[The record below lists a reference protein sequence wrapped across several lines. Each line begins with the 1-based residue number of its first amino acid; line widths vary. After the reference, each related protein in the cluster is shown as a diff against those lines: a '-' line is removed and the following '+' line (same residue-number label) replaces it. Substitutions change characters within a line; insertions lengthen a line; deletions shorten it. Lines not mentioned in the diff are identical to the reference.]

1 MVPSPCVAFTLS
13 LSHGAWDRVRATQ
26 GNDERDYEKEAE
38 PSLILM
44 NCTPKVR
51 QKTFGV
57 QFVYEKD
64 ICRKT

>member
-1 MVPSPCVAFTLS
+1 
-13 LSHGAWDRVRATQ
+13 
-26 GNDERDYEKEAE
+26 
-38 PSLILM
+38 M

-64 ICRKT
+64 IHRETQNSKPSILWGTFSCPVTVTVV